1 MAETSRNTGTSRTVG
16 TDGTDTATG
25 ATGAAGTAPTAR
37 AAETTRDSG
46 DTGPQRPYHHGDL
59 RRAIL
64 RAALDAI
71 AADGP
76 SALSLR
82 DLARRAGVSHAA
94 PAHHFKDRTGLLTA
108 IAAEGYEL
116 LAAALA
122 DADDLRDAG
131 VRYVRFAREHPA
143 YFQVM
148 FSPEL
153 LRANDLELTTART
166 LAGER
171 LRSAVSAVPQEGRG
185 PDSRLAGVAAW
196 SLAHGFATLLLSH
209 NLDGPVGDQDPDE
222 VFRALTGMLFRSR
235 PREDGPASPQQP
247 RP

>member
-1 MAETSRNTGTSRTVG
+1 MPSSQ
-16 TDGTDTATG
+16 TADQ
-25 ATGAAGTAPTAR
+25 
-37 AAETTRDSG
+37 RDQP
-46 DTGPQRPYHHGDL
+46 DQPDQRPYHHGDL

-64 RAALDAI
+64 GAALDVI
-71 AADGP
+71 ATDGP

-131 VRYVRFAREHPA
+131 VRYVRFATGHPA
-143 YFQVM
+143 HFQVM
-148 FSPEL
+148 FTPEL
-153 LRANDLELTTART
+153 LRANDLELTTAKA

-171 LRSAVSAVPQEGRG
+171 LRSAVSDAPAGRG
-185 PDSRLAGVAAW
+185 PDPRLAGVAAW

-209 NLDGPVGDQDPDE
+209 NLDGPVGDQDPEE
-222 VFRALTGMLFRSR
+222 VFRTLAGMLFQSK
-235 PREDGPASPQQP
+235 SS
-247 RP
+247 